1 MELHNRDK
9 KSGKFLYK
17 VKSRWEND
25 VTVIKKDERS
35 RGNERVKLNV

>member
-17 VKSRWEND
+17 VKCKWENN
-25 VTVIKKDERS
+25 VTDRKDERS
-35 RGNERVKLNV
+35 RGNERVKLNI